1 MRRFVVTL
9 VVGACVGVTPSED
22 IFKASE
28 NIESIIN
35 FVDTFNREE
44 QVRNIEVLD
53 FFAGEANLW
62 RRGRHRG
69 LNCQTY
75 DILLDKE
82 QDILTY
88 SGFFLG
94 LLLCCQAQE
103 MSKGF
108 KRLVKLYLRDFPKGS

>member
-1 MRRFVVTL
+1 MTL

-82 QDILTY
+82 QGSFLFVSR
-88 SGFFLG
+88 SGG
-94 LLLCCQAQE
+94 LQGRAR
-103 MSKGF
+103 SIA
-108 KRLVKLYLRDFPKGS
+108 PPPPPSTP